1 MFSFTEE
8 NYLKA
13 LVQLTVFE
21 DGKLEVGV
29 NRLAAYLDV
38 KPATVTDMAKKLK
51 QKDLVH
57 YEKYGKISLSDIGKK
72 EGMMVIRRHR
82 LWETFL
88 YNKLDFSWDE
98 IHELAEELEHIH
110 SKKLMDRLDQFL
122 DFPDFDP
129 HGDAIPNEK
138 GEIVIP
144 FRKTL
149 SEIREGKSCKI
160 IAVKD
165 NSTEFLQYV
174 DKIGLK
180 INDEIKVIKK
190 EEFDELTTIQF
201 KKNQMVVSPKF
212 SDNIFVVCALCL
224 KAKDCKC

>member
-212 SDNIFVVCALCL
+212 TDNIFVVCALCL

>member
-1 MFSFTEE
+1 MLSFTEE

-21 DGKLEVGV
+21 GGKLEVGV

-38 KPATVTDMAKKLK
+38 KPATVSDMAKKLK
-51 QKDLVH
+51 QKELVH
-57 YEKYGKISLSDIGKK
+57 YEKYGKISLSDSGKMQ
-72 EGMMVIRRHR
+72 GMMVIRRHR

-149 SEIREGKSCKI
+149 SEIGEGKSCKI